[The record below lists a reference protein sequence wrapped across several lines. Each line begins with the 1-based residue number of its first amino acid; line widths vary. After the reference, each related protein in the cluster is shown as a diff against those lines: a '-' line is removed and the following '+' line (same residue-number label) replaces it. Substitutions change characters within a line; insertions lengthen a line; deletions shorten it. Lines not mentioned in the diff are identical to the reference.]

1 MNRTTTIA
9 ACLIFGLTLIA
20 GTNAQPVTGPVAD
33 PGKSAETPINAE
45 KAQVPFRQEGIASW
59 YGAEFEGKPTASGE
73 RFDSSTLTAAHPSL
87 PFGTL
92 IKVTNQQNKAS
103 VIVRV
108 NDRGPFVSTRILDVS
123 RAAAEKLDMIVTGT
137 APVVLELAPVPGTTE
152 QEVVGTSTLPEPATP
167 GPIIAQGLD
176 QVPAKAKSPPAR
188 IMPMVPDPSNGKKY
202 RLQVGSFKLARNAT
216 EAFEKLKGAGLSPAY
231 EKNGELYRVVVPMVP
246 SSELVRVAES
256 MGAVGFVEVL
266 AREER

>member
-1 MNRTTTIA
+1 MNRTSTVA

-20 GTNAQPVTGPVAD
+20 GTSAQTAISPAD
-33 PGKSAETPINAE
+33 GAGQTAEAPKKAE
-45 KAQVPFRQEGIASW
+45 KAQPPLHQEGIASW

-73 RFDSSTLTAAHPSL
+73 RFDSSALTAAHPSL

-92 IKVTNQQNKAS
+92 ITVTNQHNKAS
-103 VIVRV
+103 VVVRV

-137 APVVLELAPVPGTTE
+137 APVVVELAPVPGKGGQEAVAMTTTPI
-152 QEVVGTSTLPEPATP
+152 VATL
-167 GPIIAQGLD
+167 GPTTTQGLE
-176 QVPAKAKSPPAR
+176 QAEAKSQPAR
-188 IMPMVPDPSNGKKY
+188 ITPMVPDPSNGKKY

-216 EAFEKLKGAGLSPAY
+216 EAFEKLKAAGLSPAY
-231 EKNGELYRVVVPMVP
+231 ERNGELYRVVVPMVP
-246 SSELVRVAES
+246 SADLVRVAES
-256 MGAVGFVEVL
+256 MGAAGFTEVL